1 MNARRAGH
9 ALKDLGGAILVVLV
23 LSAFGTAV
31 EPRDQDRGFDARVAA
46 LLTEYGARNDG
57 HAPVQ
62 PTIVVQALRGG
73 AIASSSCDDW
83 RIAIRPGAAASLSD
97 AALDELL
104 AHELAHLL
112 VCAET
117 GRSAAHGAEWWRRY
131 HALRGLT

>member
-1 MNARRAGH
+1 MNGGRARN
-9 ALKDLGGAILVVLV
+9 ALKDLGGAVLVVLV

-31 EPRDQDRGFDARVAA
+31 EPRNQDRALDARVAA
-46 LLTEYGARNDG
+46 LLSEYTARDG
-57 HAPVQ
+57 LRLDQ
-62 PTIVVQALRGG
+62 PAIVVRELRGG

-131 HALRGLT
+131 HALVNLT